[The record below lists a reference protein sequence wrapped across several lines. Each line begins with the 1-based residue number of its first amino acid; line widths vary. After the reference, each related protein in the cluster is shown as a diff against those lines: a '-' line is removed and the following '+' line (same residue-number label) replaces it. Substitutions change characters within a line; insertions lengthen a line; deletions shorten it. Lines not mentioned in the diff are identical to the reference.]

1 MLPEKRVGS
10 LSSQGGRLRVVMTT
24 IMTREGVMAVRIA
37 EDGRA
42 RDFRKRG
49 FDLGL
54 RILADEFVVLGEV
67 HQQRR

>member
-1 MLPEKRVGS
+1 VLPEKRVGS
-10 LSSQGGRLRVVMTT
+10 LFSQGGRLRVVMTAVV
-24 IMTREGVMAVRIA
+24 TREGVMAIRIA

-42 RDFRKRG
+42 RNFRKRG

-54 RILADEFVVLGEV
+54 SVLADEFVFFGKV